1 MQMNMQNMILWRR
14 FFSGLAYTAM
24 QSVFFV
30 YLQHYK
36 GFESAQIAAAFSLL
50 VFTSQAMALPAGYLG
65 DRFGRTLIMTLGC
78 LLDALG
84 YVFLVGSEQYA
95 SMMLATFCFG
105 FGSTLFS
112 TNARAYMISHAEGD
126 NYSSKTMAQG
136 KFLKISSL
144 ASMAAPL
151 LALPFIHFN
160 HADWLIWT
168 SCGIEL
174 AMLLFMLRTVPK
186 SDLRYANSTLKWQDI
201 KAVLGKRFIFAHFLL
216 FIPLGLGSSFY
227 IIFPYVFTNMLDH
240 SELIPIAFFINNL
253 IGVLLQARFSRK
265 INFGVGKLLFLAP
278 ALTILL
284 IVPWFLTLST
294 ISILTAFSYLILFAL
309 ISLFTSTAL
318 ANLLVR
324 VDHGQHQG
332 VLFGMSKLI
341 LSLTTA
347 LVMNIVP
354 YIFLV

>member
-1 MQMNMQNMILWRR
+1 MNIQNMILWRR

-36 GFESAQIAAAFSLL
+36 GFESTQIATAFSLL

-65 DRFGRTLIMTLGC
+65 DRFGRTLMMTLGC
-78 LLDALG
+78 LIDALA
-84 YVFLVGSEQYA
+84 YVFLLGSEHYG

-105 FGSTLFS
+105 LGSTLFS
-112 TNARAYMISHAEGD
+112 TNARAFMISNAD
-126 NYSSKTMAQG
+126 SNYASKTLAQG

-144 ASMAAPL
+144 ASMSAPL

-174 AMLLFMLRTVPK
+174 TMLLFMLKAVPK
-186 SDLRYANSTLKWQDI
+186 SDLRYVITPIRWVDV
-201 KAVLGKRFIFAHFLL
+201 KAILSKRFVFAHLLL

-227 IIFPYVFTNMLDH
+227 IIFPYIFTNMLDH

-253 IGVLLQARFSRK
+253 MGVLLQARFSKK
-265 INFGVGKLLFLAP
+265 INLGVGKLLFVAP
-278 ALTILL
+278 VLIIML
-284 IVPWFLTLST
+284 IVSWFITLNYIEIWS
-294 ISILTAFSYLILFAL
+294 AFIYLMIFAL
-309 ISLFTSTAL
+309 ISLFSSTAL

-324 VDHGQHQG
+324 VEREGHQG

-341 LSLTTA
+341 LSMTTA
-347 LVMNIVP
+347 LVMNLVP

>member
-1 MQMNMQNMILWRR
+1 MNIQNMILWRR

-36 GFESAQIAAAFSLL
+36 GFESAQIATAFSLL

-65 DRFGRTLIMTLGC
+65 DRFGRTLMMTLGC
-78 LLDALG
+78 LIDALA
-84 YVFLVGSEQYA
+84 YVFLLGSEHYG

-105 FGSTLFS
+105 LGSTLFS
-112 TNARAYMISHAEGD
+112 TNARAFMISNAD
-126 NYSSKTMAQG
+126 SNYASKTLAQG

-144 ASMAAPL
+144 ASMSAPL

-174 AMLLFMLRTVPK
+174 TMLLFMLKAVPK
-186 SDLRYANSTLKWQDI
+186 SDLRYVITPIRWVDV
-201 KAVLGKRFIFAHFLL
+201 KAVLSKRFVFAHLLL

-227 IIFPYVFTNMLDH
+227 IIFPYIFTNMLDH

-253 IGVLLQARFSRK
+253 MGVLLQARFSKK
-265 INFGVGKLLFLAP
+265 INLGVGKLLFVAP
-278 ALTILL
+278 VLIIML
-284 IVPWFLTLST
+284 IVPWFITLNYIEIWS
-294 ISILTAFSYLILFAL
+294 AFIYLMIFAL
-309 ISLFTSTAL
+309 ISLFSSTAL

-324 VDHGQHQG
+324 VEREGHQG

-341 LSLTTA
+341 LSMTTA
-347 LVMNIVP
+347 LVMNLVP

>member
-1 MQMNMQNMILWRR
+1 MNMQKMILWRR

-36 GFESAQIAAAFSLL
+36 GFDSAQIAAAFSLL

-65 DRFGRTLIMTLGC
+65 DRFGRMLIMTIGC

-112 TNARAYMISHAEGD
+112 TNARAYMISNAHSD
-126 NYSSKTMAQG
+126 NYASKTLAQG

-144 ASMAAPL
+144 ASMTAPL
-151 LALPFIHFN
+151 LALPFIHFH

-168 SCGIEL
+168 SCAIEL
-174 AMLLFMLRTVPK
+174 IMLLFMLKAVPK
-186 SDLRYANSTLKWQDI
+186 SEIYSVAPPRLRWRDI
-201 KAVLGKRFIFAHFLL
+201 KHVLGKRFIFAHFLL

-227 IIFPYVFTNMLDH
+227 VIFPYVFTNMLDH

-253 IGVLLQARFSRK
+253 IGVLLQGRFSRK
-265 INFGVGKLLFLAP
+265 INFGVGKLLFIAP
-278 ALTILL
+278 FLIIAM
-284 IVPWFLTLST
+284 IVPWFLALSY
-294 ISILTAFSYLILFAL
+294 ISVITAFGYLVIFSLFN
-309 ISLFTSTAL
+309 LFTSTLL

-324 VDHGQHQG
+324 VDNGSHQG

>member
-1 MQMNMQNMILWRR
+1 MNMQTMILWRR

-36 GFESAQIAAAFSLL
+36 GFESAQIATAFSLL

-65 DRFGRTLIMTLGC
+65 DRFGRTLIMTIGC

-84 YVFLVGSEQYA
+84 YVFLLGSEQYG
-95 SMMLATFCFG
+95 SMILATFCFG

-112 TNARAYMISHAEGD
+112 TNARAFMISNTETD
-126 NYSSKTMAQG
+126 DYSSKTLAQG

-144 ASMAAPL
+144 ASMTAPL
-151 LALPFIHFN
+151 LALPFIHYQ

-168 SCGIEL
+168 SCAIEL
-174 AMLLFMLRTVPK
+174 LMLLFMLKVVPK
-186 SDLRYANSTLKWQDI
+186 SDLRYVSEPIRWADI
-201 KAVLGKRFIFAHFLL
+201 KAVLSKRFVFAHILL
-216 FIPLGLGSSFY
+216 FIPLGLSSSFY
-227 IIFPYVFTNMLDH
+227 VIFPYIFTNMLDL
-240 SELIPIAFFINNL
+240 SELIPVAFFINNL
-253 IGVLLQARFSRK
+253 LGVLLQSQFSK
-265 INFGVGKLLFLAP
+265 NLNLGVSKLIFIAP
-278 ALTILL
+278 VLIISM
-284 IVPWFLTLST
+284 IVPWFLTLNY
-294 ISILTAFSYLILFAL
+294 ISAFTAFIYLVVFAL
-309 ISLFTSTAL
+309 ISLLTSTAL

-324 VDHGQHQG
+324 VERAGHQG

-347 LVMNIVP
+347 IVMNIVP
-354 YIFLV
+354 YVFLV

>member
-1 MQMNMQNMILWRR
+1 MNMQTMILWRR

-36 GFESAQIAAAFSLL
+36 GFDSAQIAAAFSLL

-65 DRFGRTLIMTLGC
+65 DRFGRTLIMTIGC

-84 YVFLVGSEQYA
+84 YIFLLGSEQYG

-112 TNARAYMISHAEGD
+112 TNARAFMISNSEVND
-126 NYSSKTMAQG
+126 YSSKTLAQG

-144 ASMAAPL
+144 ASMIAPL
-151 LALPFIHFN
+151 FALPFIHFQ

-174 AMLLFMLRTVPK
+174 MMLLFMLKVMPK
-186 SDLRYANSTLKWQDI
+186 SDLCYVGKPIRWIDI
-201 KAVLGKRFIFAHFLL
+201 KAILGRRFIFAHFLL

-227 IIFPYVFTNMLDH
+227 VIFPYVFTNMLDL
-240 SELIPIAFFINNL
+240 SELIPVAFFINNL
-253 IGVLLQARFSRK
+253 CGVLLQAQFSKK
-265 INFGVGKLLFLAP
+265 INLGVAKLLFIAP
-278 ALTILL
+278 IL
-284 IVPWFLTLST
+284 IITMVIAWFMTLNY
-294 ISILTAFSYLILFAL
+294 ISVATVFIYLVIFAL
-309 ISLFTSTAL
+309 VSLFTSTAL
-318 ANLLVR
+318 ANFLVR
-324 VDHGQHQG
+324 VERAEHQG
-332 VLFGMSKLI
+332 VLFGLSKLI

-347 LVMNIVP
+347 GVMNIVP
-354 YIFLV
+354 YVFLV

>member
-1 MQMNMQNMILWRR
+1 MNMQTMILWRR

-36 GFESAQIAAAFSLL
+36 GFDSAQIATAFSLL

-65 DRFGRTLIMTLGC
+65 DRFGRTLIMTIGC

-84 YVFLVGSEQYA
+84 YVFLLGSEQYG

-112 TNARAYMISHAEGD
+112 TNARAFMIANTEDD
-126 NYSSKTMAQG
+126 NYSSKTLAQG

-144 ASMAAPL
+144 ASMVAPL
-151 LALPFIHFN
+151 LALPFIHFQ

-174 AMLLFMLRTVPK
+174 MMLLFMLKAVPK
-186 SDLRYANSTLKWQDI
+186 SDLRYVSEPIRWADI
-201 KAVLGKRFIFAHFLL
+201 KAVLSKRFVFAHILL

-227 IIFPYVFTNMLDH
+227 VIFPYIFTNMLDL
-240 SELIPIAFFINNL
+240 SELIPVAFFINNL
-253 IGVLLQARFSRK
+253 LGVLLQAQFSK
-265 INFGVGKLLFLAP
+265 KLNLGVSKLVFIAP
-278 ALTILL
+278 ALI
-284 IVPWFLTLST
+284 IVMIVSWFLTLDY
-294 ISILTAFSYLILFAL
+294 ISVTTAFVYLVVFAL

-324 VDHGQHQG
+324 VERAGHQG

-347 LVMNIVP
+347 AVMNVVP
-354 YIFLV
+354 YVFLV

>member
-1 MQMNMQNMILWRR
+1 MNMQSMILWRR

-36 GFESAQIAAAFSLL
+36 GFDSAQIASAFSLL

-65 DRFGRTLIMTLGC
+65 DRFGRTLIMTIGC

-84 YVFLVGSEQYA
+84 YVFLLGSEQYG

-112 TNARAYMISHAEGD
+112 TNARAYMVSHSESN
-126 NYSSKTMAQG
+126 NYAAKTQAQG

-144 ASMAAPL
+144 ASMTAPL

-174 AMLLFMLRTVPK
+174 TMLLFMLKVIPK
-186 SDLRYANSTLKWQDI
+186 RDLHHASEPIRWIDI
-201 KAVLGKRFIFAHFLL
+201 RAVMSKRFVFTHLLL

-227 IIFPYVFTNMLDH
+227 VIFPYIFTNMLDH

-253 IGVLLQARFSRK
+253 VGVLLQARFSK
-265 INFGVGKLLFLAP
+265 QINLGVSKLVFIAP
-278 ALTILL
+278 ILTISL
-284 IVPWFLTLST
+284 IVPWFITLNHIT
-294 ISILTAFSYLILFAL
+294 VLTAFVYLALFAL
-309 ISLFTSTAL
+309 VSLFTSTAL

-324 VDHGQHQG
+324 IEKVGRQG
-332 VLFGMSKLI
+332 ILFGMSKFI
-341 LSLTTA
+341 LSITTA

-354 YIFLV
+354 YVFLV

>member
-1 MQMNMQNMILWRR
+1 MNMQTMILWRR

-36 GFESAQIAAAFSLL
+36 GFESAQIATAFSLL

-65 DRFGRTLIMTLGC
+65 DRFGRTLIMTIGC

-84 YVFLVGSEQYA
+84 YVFLLGSEQYG

-112 TNARAYMISHAEGD
+112 TNARAFMISNTETD
-126 NYSSKTMAQG
+126 DYSSKTLAQG

-144 ASMAAPL
+144 ASMTAPL
-151 LALPFIHFN
+151 LALPFIHYQ

-168 SCGIEL
+168 SCAIEL
-174 AMLLFMLRTVPK
+174 LMLLFMLKVVPK
-186 SDLRYANSTLKWQDI
+186 SDLRYVSEPIRWADI
-201 KAVLGKRFIFAHFLL
+201 KAVLSKRFVFSHILL
-216 FIPLGLGSSFY
+216 FIPLGLSSSFY
-227 IIFPYVFTNMLDH
+227 VIFPYIFTNMLDL
-240 SELIPIAFFINNL
+240 SELIPVAFFINNL
-253 IGVLLQARFSRK
+253 LGVLLQSQFSK
-265 INFGVGKLLFLAP
+265 NLNLGVSKLIFIAP
-278 ALTILL
+278 VLIISM
-284 IVPWFLTLST
+284 IVPWFLTLNY
-294 ISILTAFSYLILFAL
+294 ISAFTAFIYLVVFAL
-309 ISLFTSTAL
+309 ISLLTSTAL

-324 VDHGQHQG
+324 VERAGHQG

-347 LVMNIVP
+347 IVMNIVP
-354 YIFLV
+354 YVFLV